1 MMQPKTNKT
10 FDERVFNDLKRT
22 IMNMSRASRAREA
35 DSRYAME
42 VPEDIG
48 IKLNNGCNLR
58 CKHCYEWNE
67 DGFHWAMAKEDQKRE
82 IDIPLIE
89 KLLEF
94 TREKKSKLYLWGGE
108 PLYYSKFPLL
118 ADLLEKDQRTVTI
131 CTNAILL
138 EHHLDSLLKIG
149 EGLVIL
155 VSLEGFE
162 AENDAIRGKGTYQK
176 VIQAVERLLEL
187 QKQGIFKGKVSISLT
202 MNDAMV
208 TKLFS
213 FMKHFEEMGVDSV
226 YFVYPW
232 YISSESAK
240 EMDEL
245 YVKEF
250 NWLEPVQME
259 HCSWHSF
266 TYHISPENIEP
277 LKEEVLRISEHT
289 WKNRIRFMPALEQD
303 EIGDFVRGIQR
314 TGMNRKQCLAISTR
328 MDVLPSGSVTPCK
341 FFPELAV
348 GNISEVNVKDVWHG
362 ENYGKHRELLS
373 CGLMPVC
380 SRCGLLYHYG
390 R

>member
-1 MMQPKTNKT
+1 MQPKTTKT

-22 IMNMSRASRAREA
+22 IMNMSRASRLREGN
-35 DSRYAME
+35 SRYAME
-42 VPEDIG
+42 IPEDIG

-67 DGFHWAMAKEDQKRE
+67 DGFHWAMAKEDQKKE

-108 PLYYSKFPLL
+108 PLYYSKFPQL
-118 ADLLEKDQRTVTI
+118 AELLEKDQRTVTI

-138 EHHLDSLLKIG
+138 EQQLDSLLKIG
-149 EGLVIL
+149 EGLVVL

-162 AENDAIRGKGTYQK
+162 EENDAIRGKGTYRK
-176 VIQAVERLLEL
+176 VVQAVEKLLEL
-187 QKQGIFKGKVSISLT
+187 QKQGIFKGKVSVSLT
-202 MNDAMV
+202 MNDAMIP
-208 TKLFS
+208 KLFS

-232 YISSESAK
+232 YISPESAAD
-240 EMDEL
+240 MDEL
-245 YVKEF
+245 YVREF
-250 NWLEPVQME
+250 SWLQPVEPQ

-266 TYHISPENIEP
+266 TYHISPENIES
-277 LKEEVLRISEHT
+277 LKDEVRRISEHT
-289 WKNRIRFMPALEQD
+289 WSSRIRFMPALEQD
-303 EIGDFVRGIQR
+303 EISDFVRGIQR
-314 TGMNRKQCLAISTR
+314 TGMKKKECLAISTR
-328 MDVLPSGSVTPCK
+328 MDVLPSGNVTPCK

-348 GNISEVNVKDVWHG
+348 GNITEAPVKEIWHG

>member
-1 MMQPKTNKT
+1 MQPKTTKT

-22 IMNMSRASRAREA
+22 IMNMSRASRLREGN
-35 DSRYAME
+35 SRYAME
-42 VPEDIG
+42 IPEDIG

-67 DGFHWAMAKEDQKRE
+67 DGFHWAMAKEDQKKE

-89 KLLEF
+89 KMLEF

-108 PLYYSKFPLL
+108 PLYYSKFPQL
-118 ADLLEKDQRTVTI
+118 AELLEKDQRTVTI

-138 EHHLDSLLKIG
+138 EQQLDSLLKIG
-149 EGLVIL
+149 EGLVVL

-162 AENDAIRGKGTYQK
+162 EENDAIRGKGTYRK
-176 VIQAVERLLEL
+176 VVQAVERLLEL

-202 MNDAMV
+202 MNDAMIP
-208 TKLFS
+208 KLFS

-232 YISSESAK
+232 YISPESAAD
-240 EMDEL
+240 MDEL
-245 YVKEF
+245 YVREF
-250 NWLEPVQME
+250 SWLQPVEPQ

-266 TYHISPENIEP
+266 TYHISPENIES
-277 LKEEVLRISEHT
+277 LKDEVRRISEHT
-289 WKNRIRFMPALEQD
+289 WSSRIRFMPALEQD
-303 EIGDFVRGIQR
+303 EISDFVRGIQR
-314 TGMNRKQCLAISTR
+314 TGMKKKECLAISTR
-328 MDVLPSGSVTPCK
+328 MDVLPSGNVTPCK

-348 GNISEVNVKDVWHG
+348 GNITEAPVKEIWHG

>member
-1 MMQPKTNKT
+1 MQPKTTKT

-22 IMNMSRASRAREA
+22 IMNMSRASRLREGN
-35 DSRYAME
+35 SRYAME
-42 VPEDIG
+42 IPEDIG

-67 DGFHWAMAKEDQKRE
+67 DGFHWAMAKEDQKKE

-89 KLLEF
+89 KLLEY

-108 PLYYSKFPLL
+108 PLYYSKFPEL
-118 ADLLEKDQRTVTI
+118 AELLEKDQRTVTI

-138 EHHLDSLLKIG
+138 EQQLDSLLKIG
-149 EGLVIL
+149 EGLVVL

-162 AENDAIRGKGTYQK
+162 EENDAIRGKGTYRK
-176 VIQAVERLLEL
+176 VVQAVERLLEL
-187 QKQGIFKGKVSISLT
+187 QKQGIFKGKVSVSLT
-202 MNDAMV
+202 MNDAMIP
-208 TKLFS
+208 KLFS

-232 YISSESAK
+232 YISPESAAD
-240 EMDEL
+240 MDEL
-245 YVKEF
+245 YVREF
-250 NWLEPVQME
+250 SWLQPVEPQ

-266 TYHISPENIEP
+266 TYHISPENIES
-277 LKEEVLRISEHT
+277 LKDEVRRISEHT
-289 WKNRIRFMPALEQD
+289 WSSRIRFMPALEQD
-303 EIGDFVRGIQR
+303 EISDFVRGIQR
-314 TGMNRKQCLAISTR
+314 TGMKKKECLAISTR
-328 MDVLPSGSVTPCK
+328 MDVLPSGNVTPCK

-348 GNISEVNVKDVWHG
+348 GNITEAPVKEIWHG

-373 CGLMPVC
+373 CGLLPVC

>member
-1 MMQPKTNKT
+1 MQPKTTKT

-22 IMNMSRASRAREA
+22 IMNMSRASRLREGN
-35 DSRYAME
+35 SRYAME
-42 VPEDIG
+42 IPEDIG

-67 DGFHWAMAKEDQKRE
+67 DGFHWAMAKEDQKKE

-108 PLYYSKFPLL
+108 PLYYSKFPQL
-118 ADLLEKDQRTVTI
+118 AELLEKDQRTVTI

-138 EHHLDSLLKIG
+138 EQQLDSLLKIG
-149 EGLVIL
+149 EGLVVL

-162 AENDAIRGKGTYQK
+162 EENDAIRGKGTYRK
-176 VIQAVERLLEL
+176 VVQAVERLLEL

-202 MNDAMV
+202 MNDAMIP
-208 TKLFS
+208 KLFS

-232 YISSESAK
+232 YISPESAAD
-240 EMDEL
+240 MDEL
-245 YVKEF
+245 YVREF
-250 NWLEPVQME
+250 SWLQPVEPQ

-266 TYHISPENIEP
+266 TYHISPENIES
-277 LKEEVLRISEHT
+277 LKDEVRRISEHT
-289 WKNRIRFMPALEQD
+289 WSSRIRFMPALEQD
-303 EIGDFVRGIQR
+303 EISDFVRGIQR
-314 TGMNRKQCLAISTR
+314 TGMKKKECLAISTR
-328 MDVLPSGSVTPCK
+328 MDVLPSGNVTPCK

-348 GNISEVNVKDVWHG
+348 GNITEAPVKEIWHG

>member
-1 MMQPKTNKT
+1 MQPKTTKT

-22 IMNMSRASRAREA
+22 IMNMSRASRLREGN
-35 DSRYAME
+35 SRYAME
-42 VPEDIG
+42 IPEDIG

-67 DGFHWAMAKEDQKRE
+67 DGFHWAMAKEDQKKE

-108 PLYYSKFPLL
+108 PLYYSKFPQL
-118 ADLLEKDQRTVTI
+118 AELLEKDQRTVTI

-138 EHHLDSLLKIG
+138 EQQLDSLLKIG
-149 EGLVIL
+149 EGLVVL

-162 AENDAIRGKGTYQK
+162 EENDAIRGKGTYSK
-176 VIQAVERLLEL
+176 VVQAVERLLEL

-202 MNDAMV
+202 MNDAMIP
-208 TKLFS
+208 KLFS

-232 YISSESAK
+232 YISPESAAD
-240 EMDEL
+240 MDEL
-245 YVKEF
+245 YVREF
-250 NWLEPVQME
+250 SWLQPVEPQ

-266 TYHISPENIEP
+266 TYHISPENIES
-277 LKEEVLRISEHT
+277 LKDEVRRISEHT
-289 WKNRIRFMPALEQD
+289 WSSRIRFMPALEQD
-303 EIGDFVRGIQR
+303 EISDFVRGIQR
-314 TGMNRKQCLAISTR
+314 TGMKKKECLAISTR
-328 MDVLPSGSVTPCK
+328 MDVLPSGNVTPCK

-348 GNISEVNVKDVWHG
+348 GNISEAPVKEIWHG

>member
-1 MMQPKTNKT
+1 MQPKTTKT

-22 IMNMSRASRAREA
+22 IMNMSRASRLREGN
-35 DSRYAME
+35 SRYAME
-42 VPEDIG
+42 IPEDIG

-67 DGFHWAMAKEDQKRE
+67 DGFHWAMAKEDQKKE

-108 PLYYSKFPLL
+108 PLYYSKFPQL
-118 ADLLEKDQRTVTI
+118 AELLEKDQRTVTI

-138 EHHLDSLLKIG
+138 EQQLDSLLKIG
-149 EGLVIL
+149 EGLVVL

-162 AENDAIRGKGTYQK
+162 EENDAIRGKGTYRK
-176 VIQAVERLLEL
+176 VVQAVEKLLEL

-202 MNDAMV
+202 MNDAMIP
-208 TKLFS
+208 KLFA

-232 YISSESAK
+232 YISPESAAD
-240 EMDEL
+240 MDEL
-245 YVKEF
+245 YVREF
-250 NWLEPVQME
+250 SWLQPVEPQ

-266 TYHISPENIEP
+266 TYHISPENIES
-277 LKEEVLRISEHT
+277 LKDEVRRISEHI
-289 WKNRIRFMPALEQD
+289 WSSRIRFMPALEQD
-303 EIGDFVRGIQR
+303 EISDFVRGIQR
-314 TGMNRKQCLAISTR
+314 TGMKKKECLAISTR
-328 MDVLPSGSVTPCK
+328 MDVLPSGNVTPCK

-348 GNISEVNVKDVWHG
+348 GNITEAPVKEIWHG

>member
-1 MMQPKTNKT
+1 MQPKTTKT
-10 FDERVFNDLKRT
+10 FDERVFHDLKRT
-22 IMNMSRASRAREA
+22 IMNMSRASRQRAA
-35 DSRYAME
+35 DKRYAME

-67 DGFHWAMAKEDQKRE
+67 DGFHHAMAKEEQKKE
-82 IDIPLIE
+82 IEIELIE
-89 KLLEF
+89 KLLAF

-108 PLYYSKFPLL
+108 PLYYSQFPQL

-131 CTNAILL
+131 CTNAVLL
-138 EHHLDSLLKIG
+138 EKNLDSLLKIG

-162 AENDAIRGKGTYQK
+162 AENDAIRGKGTYRK
-176 VIQAVERLLEL
+176 VVQAVERLLEL
-187 QKQGIFKGKVSISLT
+187 QRQGIFKGKVSVSLT
-202 MNDAMV
+202 MNDGMT
-208 TKLFS
+208 TKLFD
-213 FMKHFEEMGVDSV
+213 FMKFFEELGIDSV

-232 YISSESAK
+232 YISPDSAS

-245 YVKEF
+245 YMKEF
-250 NWLEPVQME
+250 SWLDPLPQGR
-259 HCSWHSF
+259 CSWHSF
-266 TYHISPENIEP
+266 TYRISPENIEL
-277 LKEEVLRISEHT
+277 LKEEVRRVSEHT
-289 WKNRIRFMPALEQD
+289 WSSRVRFMPALEQD
-303 EIGDFVRGIQR
+303 EISDFVLGIQR
-314 TGMNRKQCLAISTR
+314 TGMNRKECLAISTR
-328 MDVLPSGSVTPCK
+328 MDVLPGGSVTPCK

-348 GNISEVNVKDVWHG
+348 GNISETPVKEVWHG